1 MIEVD
6 IPGYKMLQLKY
17 LVLDFN
23 GTLACDGNTLSGVKE
38 NLTALSDSMEIH
50 VLTADTFGKVTSE
63 MKGISCKVSI
73 LPLENQDI
81 GKQEY
86 VNNLGAECT
95 VCIGN
100 GRNDRLMLMDAALG
114 IGVIL
119 EEGAAVETVTAADIV
134 CTSIVSAL
142 ELLQNPLRLTATLRS

>member
-1 MIEVD
+1 MIEID
-6 IPGYKMLQLKY
+6 IPGYKTLTLKH

-23 GTLACDGNTLSGVKE
+23 GTLACDGEMISGVKE
-38 NLTALSDSMEIH
+38 NLTTLSESIEIH

-63 MKGISCKVSI
+63 MAGIPCGVSI
-73 LPLENQDI
+73 LPLEDQDI

-86 VNNLGAECT
+86 VKTLGFAHT

-100 GRNDRLMLMDAALG
+100 GRNDRIMLQASILG
-114 IGVIL
+114 IAVIL
-119 EEGAAVETVTAADIV
+119 EEGAAVETVAAADVV